1 MAQQQNFTRRQFLKA
16 TASGGASYTLA
27 ALADN
32 SAPENIGPTTQ
43 VTSIGGVP
51 TFVCDDKA
59 VFRPAFETY
68 VPTQHYF
75 KQFAEAGTRIFG
87 FSTNAA
93 ACDYGHSSTTWIDT
107 DTWDYSQFEK
117 RADAVLSVKPNA
129 LLLPRVN
136 LGTPRWWLQ
145 DHPEAL
151 ELFDDDSTHPTGA
164 NPTLPKDR
172 AFPSLASPQ
181 WRNAIANALQRF
193 IQHVHKSRY
202 CPHIFGWCLSG
213 MHTEEFYHW
222 ACNTERLAGY
232 SIHTVIAFRE
242 WLRDKYKEPSA
253 LREVWGRNDVDFN
266 NAAIPTRQERL
277 HNGDGMFRNAQ
288 HRNVVDFYLFWN
300 ELIPDTIDYF
310 ARIVKDACHNKKVV
324 GAFYGY
330 MYEFAGDPEFG
341 HNALGRYL
349 DSPNLDLIA
358 VTASYFNRG
367 SGTGGDYARSPAASV
382 RLHGKLWYHDN
393 DAVSFLAKD
402 KLKAIGFKDDNPDWT
417 RNLAIQLDSLGYTDT
432 ARKSRW
438 MYQRGLGFA
447 LCNGMFQAWFDLHGG
462 YFDNPELMSEVKS
475 LNNLAAQVASLDRS
489 SIAEILVV
497 TDEASCAWCRP
508 RSPLLRELLLTSQ
521 NQLIRIGAP
530 VDHIL
535 LDDLKLIETSRYKLV
550 IFLNCFYVT
559 STQRKVIEKKLKSDG
574 KYLLWY
580 SAAGWLS
587 ETGRSAELCR
597 ELTGFELIQSN
608 SDSSG
613 LSLKK
618 KNPQKLIASPPK
630 EMEIGVI
637 ENDNWTSVWIPTTAI
652 PTKYYREL
660 AKSAGVHIFNDQ
672 DDALYANS
680 SMICIHS
687 KKDGLHT
694 LRFPS
699 ETNIS
704 DAISNELIASSVKK
718 WTRKLALGETCLL
731 YWKAV

>member
-1 MAQQQNFTRRQFLKA
+1 MIKKENFTRRQFLKA
-16 TASGGASYTLA
+16 TAAGGVNCTLI
-27 ALADN
+27 ALAGN
-32 SAPENIGPTTQ
+32 SAFEKIGPTTQ
-43 VTSIGGVP
+43 VTSIGGLP

-59 VFRPAFETY
+59 VLKPAFETY

-93 ACDYGHSSTTWIDT
+93 ACDYDHSSTTWIDV

-117 RADAVLSVKPNA
+117 RANAVLSVKPDA

-145 DHPEAL
+145 NHHEAL
-151 ELFDDDSTHPTGA
+151 ELFDDGSTYPTGA

-172 AFPSLASPQ
+172 AFPSLASSQ
-181 WRNAIANALQRF
+181 WRNDIGNALRRF
-193 IQHVHKSRY
+193 IQNVQKSRFG
-202 CPHIFGWCLSG
+202 PHIFGWCLSG

-232 SIHTVIAFRE
+232 SDHTVIAFRN
-242 WLRDKYKEPSA
+242 WLRDKYKKSSA
-253 LREVWGRNDVDFN
+253 LRKAWRQSNVDFN
-266 NAAIPTRQERL
+266 NATVPIRQERL
-277 HNGDGMFRNAQ
+277 HNGDGIFRNSQ
-288 HRNVVDFYLFWN
+288 YRNVVDFYLFWN
-300 ELIPDTIDYF
+300 ELIPDTINYF
-310 ARIVKDACHNKKVV
+310 ARIVKDSYHGKKVV

-349 DSPNLDLIA
+349 DSPYLDFIA
-358 VTASYFNRG
+358 VTASYFNRR

-382 RLHGKLWYHDN
+382 RFHGKLWYHDN
-393 DAVSFLAKD
+393 DAVSFLAKE
-402 KLKAIGFKDDNPDWT
+402 KLKAIGFNDDNPDWT
-417 RNLAIQLDSLGYTDT
+417 RDLTVQLNSLGYTDM

-447 LCNGMFQAWFDLHGG
+447 LCNGMFQTWFDLHGG

-497 TDEASCAWCRP
+497 ADEASCAWCRP
-508 RSPLLRELLLTSQ
+508 RSPLLRELLLTPQ

-535 LDDLKLIETSRYKLV
+535 LDDLKLIETSLYKLV

-559 STQRKVIEKKLKSDG
+559 TDQRKIIESKLKRDG
-574 KYLLWY
+574 KHLLWC

-587 ETGRSAELCR
+587 ETGRSAELCQ

-608 SDSSG
+608 SDSSA
-613 LSLKK
+613 LSLKN
-618 KNPQKLIASPPK
+618 KNPQKLITSAPK
-630 EMEIGVI
+630 EMKIGVL
-637 ENDNWTSVWIPTTAI
+637 ENDNWTSLWIPTADI
-652 PTKYYREL
+652 SAKHYREL
-660 AKSAGVHIFNDQ
+660 AKAAGVHIFNDQ
-672 DDALYANS
+672 DDVFYANS

-687 KKDGLHT
+687 NKDGLHT
-694 LRFPS
+694 LCFPS
-699 ETNIS
+699 KTRIRN
-704 DAISNELIASSVKK
+704 AISNELITSSVKK